1 MTFITKVIF
10 FIFIFYQTMRK
21 ILILFVLLFITDIY
35 AQNVLPLK
43 ERAEFVN
50 KLQKDRLTNL
60 LPTLM
65 EKTGIDMW
73 VLIAREYNE
82 DPIIKTMLPPT
93 WLNARRTTIIVFS
106 LDSKSKKFES
116 VAIARYAF
124 GDNIPS
130 IWNKE
135 KQPNQWEALKD
146 YIVNKNPKKIGINT
160 SSYES
165 LADGLSKYHYDQ
177 LYNVLPSKLRN
188 KIVSAEDLA
197 IAWIETRTEL
207 EMTVYSQLI
216 EISSSIIREA
226 FSTKV
231 ITPGITTTDDVVWW
245 MREKVKKLGLDTWFH
260 PSVDVQRKD
269 NSDLYAFDGLSKF
282 DIIQPGDLVHC
293 DFGITYLTLNTDT
306 QELAYVLKPRETSA
320 PEYLINALK
329 EGNRVQDIFT
339 NNFKQGATGNEI
351 LKQSL
356 NQGKAEGLRP
366 SIYTHPLGTYGHSAG
381 TTIGMWDSQN
391 GVPYTGDHPLQFN
404 TSYAIELNTTVYIP
418 EWKKDV
424 RIMLEVPGF
433 FDEDGF
439 RYIKGRQTKFILIG
453 DTQYGLT
460 N

>member
-306 QELAYVLKPRETSA
+306 QELAYVLKPGETSA

-381 TTIGMWDSQN
+381 TTLGMWDSQN

>member
-1 MTFITKVIF
+1 
-10 FIFIFYQTMRK
+10 MRK
-21 ILILFVLLFITDIY
+21 ILILFSVLFVSNFY
-35 AQNVLPLK
+35 AQDILPLK
-43 ERAEFVN
+43 ERAKFVN
-50 KLQKDRLTNL
+50 KLQKERFNNL
-60 LPTLM
+60 LPELM

-106 LDSKSKKFES
+106 LDSETKNFES

-146 YIVNKNPKKIGINT
+146 YIVSKNPEKIGINT

-177 LYNVLPSKLRN
+177 LYNVLSPKFRK

-197 IAWIETRTEL
+197 IAWIETRTDL
-207 EMTVYSQLI
+207 EMTVYSQLV
-216 EISSSIIREA
+216 EISSAIIREA

-231 ITPGITTTDDVVWW
+231 ITPGVTTTDDVVWW
-245 MREKVKKLGLDTWFH
+245 MREKVIELGLDTWFH
-260 PSVDVQRKD
+260 PTVDVQRND
-269 NSDLYAFDGLSKF
+269 ESDLYAFDNNSKF
-282 DIIQPGDLVHC
+282 DTILPGDLLHC
-293 DFGITYLTLNTDT
+293 DFGISYLTLNTDT
-306 QELAYVLKPRETSA
+306 QELGYVLKPEETSA
-320 PEYLINALK
+320 PDFLVNALK
-329 EGNRVQDIFT
+329 DGNRVQDIFT
-339 NNFKQGATGNEI
+339 NNFKRGATGNQI
-351 LKQSL
+351 LKKSL
-356 NQGKAEGLRP
+356 EQGKAEGLRP

-381 TTIGMWDSQN
+381 TTLGMWDSQG
-391 GVPYTGDHPLQFN
+391 GVPFSGDYPLQYN

-418 EWKKDV
+418 EWKKDI

-433 FDEDGF
+433 FGKNGF
-439 RYIKGRQTKFILIG
+439 RYINGRQTELLLVGSKQ
-453 DTQYGLT
+453 DGLT
-460 N
+460 D

>member
-1 MTFITKVIF
+1 
-10 FIFIFYQTMRK
+10 MRK
-21 ILILFVLLFITDIY
+21 ILILFTVLFVSNFY
-35 AQNVLPLK
+35 AQDILPLK
-43 ERAEFVN
+43 ERAKFVN
-50 KLQKDRLTNL
+50 KLQKERFNNL
-60 LPTLM
+60 LPELM

-106 LDSKSKKFES
+106 LDSETKNFES

-146 YIVNKNPKKIGINT
+146 YIVSKNPEKIGINT

-177 LYNVLPSKLRN
+177 LYNVLSPKFRK

-197 IAWIETRTEL
+197 IAWIETRTDL
-207 EMTVYSQLI
+207 EMTAYSQLV
-216 EISSSIIREA
+216 EISSAIIREA

-231 ITPGITTTDDVVWW
+231 ITPGVTTTDDVVWW
-245 MREKVKKLGLDTWFH
+245 MREKVIELGLDTWFH
-260 PSVDVQRKD
+260 PTVDVQRND
-269 NSDLYAFDGLSKF
+269 DSDLYAFDNNLKF
-282 DIIQPGDLVHC
+282 DTILPGDLLHC
-293 DFGITYLTLNTDT
+293 DFGISYLTLNTDT
-306 QELAYVLKPRETSA
+306 QELGYVLKPEETSA
-320 PEYLINALK
+320 PDFLVNALK
-329 EGNRVQDIFT
+329 DGNRVQDIFT
-339 NNFKQGATGNEI
+339 NNFKRGATGNQI
-351 LKQSL
+351 LKKSL
-356 NQGKAEGLRP
+356 EQGKAEGLRP

-381 TTIGMWDSQN
+381 TTLGMWDSQG
-391 GVPYTGDHPLQFN
+391 GVPFSGDYPLQYN

-418 EWKKDV
+418 EWKKDI

-433 FDEDGF
+433 FGKNGF
-439 RYIKGRQTKFILIG
+439 RYINGRQTELLLVGPKQ
-453 DTQYGLT
+453 DGLT
-460 N
+460 D

>member
-1 MTFITKVIF
+1 
-10 FIFIFYQTMRK
+10 MRK
-21 ILILFVLLFITDIY
+21 ILILFTVLFVSNFY
-35 AQNVLPLK
+35 AQDILPLK
-43 ERAEFVN
+43 ERAKFVN
-50 KLQKDRLTNL
+50 KLQKERFNNL
-60 LPTLM
+60 LPELM

-106 LDSKSKKFES
+106 LDSETKNFES

-146 YIVNKNPKKIGINT
+146 YIVTKNPEKIGINT

-177 LYNVLPSKLRN
+177 LYNVLSPKFRK

-197 IAWIETRTEL
+197 IAWIETRTDL
-207 EMTVYSQLI
+207 EMTVYSQLV
-216 EISSSIIREA
+216 EISSAIIREA

-231 ITPGITTTDDVVWW
+231 ITPGVTTTEDVVWW
-245 MREKVKKLGLDTWFH
+245 MREKVIDLGLDTWFH
-260 PSVDVQRKD
+260 PTVDVQRKD
-269 NSDLYAFDGLSKF
+269 ESDLYAFDNNSKF
-282 DIIQPGDLVHC
+282 DTILPGDLLHC
-293 DFGITYLTLNTDT
+293 DFGISYLTLNTDT
-306 QELAYVLKPRETSA
+306 QELGYVLKPEETSA
-320 PEYLINALK
+320 PDFLVNALK
-329 EGNRVQDIFT
+329 DGNRVQDIFT
-339 NNFKQGATGNEI
+339 NNFKQGATGNQI
-351 LKQSL
+351 LKKSL
-356 NQGKAEGLRP
+356 EQGIAEGLRP

-381 TTIGMWDSQN
+381 TTLGMWDSQG
-391 GVPYTGDHPLQFN
+391 GVPFSGDYPLQYN

-418 EWKKDV
+418 EWKKDI

-433 FDEDGF
+433 FGKNGF
-439 RYIKGRQTKFILIG
+439 RYIKGRQTELLLVGPKQ
-453 DTQYGLT
+453 DGLT
-460 N
+460 D